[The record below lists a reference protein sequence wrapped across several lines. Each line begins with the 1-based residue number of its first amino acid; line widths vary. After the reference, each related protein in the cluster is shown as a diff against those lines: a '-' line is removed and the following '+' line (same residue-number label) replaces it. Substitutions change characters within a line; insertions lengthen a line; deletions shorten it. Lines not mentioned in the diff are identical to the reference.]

1 MILLIVGAALPYC
14 WTHVALTY
22 PPARNYALDFLDSA
36 RTKGPCGM
44 PKGQD
49 RTKLKA
55 GTSLNVTWHLA
66 YPHRGGFRLE
76 VLDPKDRP
84 IRTLTPENAGD
95 RYISGDPT
103 AQSYVVSL
111 PEDLECID
119 CSLRLVRQAKEWG
132 KRYQFWSCADVDIL
146 PPRDFLQT
154 CSGHGRAFNGRCRCD
169 RLYYGDACQYQDEC
183 LKDED
188 CGGHGKCWDIEA
200 TSAPR
205 KQCYCETGFFGAGC
219 SKRSPIKSKSV
230 QLGLYTKKEV
240 SEKLAIYWRILKED
254 NEIEMVLKL
263 NGTSYAAVGWRP
275 KGLTASCKKFPVL
288 ADQEPVAR
296 SLDLKKLPQNRK

>member
-1 MILLIVGAALPYC
+1 M
-14 WTHVALTY
+14 
-22 PPARNYALDFLDSA
+22 
-36 RTKGPCGM
+36 
-44 PKGQD
+44 
-49 RTKLKA
+49 
-55 GTSLNVTWHLA
+55 
-66 YPHRGGFRLE
+66 
-76 VLDPKDRP
+76 
-84 IRTLTPENAGD
+84 
-95 RYISGDPT
+95 
-103 AQSYVVSL
+103 VSL

-119 CSLRLVRQAKEWG
+119 CSLRLVRQASEWG
-132 KRYQFWSCADVDIL
+132 KKYLFWSCADVDIL

-154 CSGHGRAFNGRCRCD
+154 CSGHGRAFNGRCRCN

-183 LKDED
+183 LKHED

-219 SKRSPIKSKSV
+219 SKRSPIKSKKV

-240 SEKLAIYWRILKED
+240 SEKLTLYWRILKED
-254 NEIEMVLKL
+254 QEIEMVLKM

-296 SLDLKKLPQNRK
+296 SLDLKNYPKTKSEGSEAEPEPESEPKAEPESEPEADSQPAVAAQIQPREGRAKSLKNKRMSTRTDVGISFVMSSVSSSRRKREAARHGRAFAIPLNDREENTSSAQGENFVYKFY